1 MIELS
6 VLKDRNKTKQLFEK
20 NKLEFD
26 ECSVC
31 VSAVCAGEE
40 LGYCLLDIGREKTVV
55 FCIEPLNDIPLADG
69 ILRSALHVSAER
81 GVMNAFYA
89 DTLSEEFLNK
99 IGFIKSQEEKRL
111 DIDKLFSSCCSCK

>member
-1 MIELS
+1 MIELG
-6 VLKDRNKTKQLFEK
+6 VLKDKNKTKQLFEQ
-20 NKLEFD
+20 NNLEFGGF
-26 ECSVC
+26 SVC
-31 VSAVCAGEE
+31 VSAVSAGDE
-40 LGYCLLDIGREKTVV
+40 LGYCLLDIGLEKTVV
-55 FCIEPLNDIPLADG
+55 YCIEPLNDVPLADG

-99 IGFIKSQEEKRL
+99 IGFIKNQEEKRL